1 MIRLAVLALL
11 LVCVMPSTAVKALPF
26 QTQETEKDDV
36 RMAYSSRHHVHHRVR
51 HTRRSL
57 RKAQVGQQRHTRR
70 LESHV
75 IKSIAYPYA
84 DGTSLHD
91 YCSGRQ
97 PVISSLQRA
106 YGYAG
111 NSQFGDVPAWRALN
125 EGTSVDFI
133 DRWLIM

>member
-11 LVCVMPSTAVKALPF
+11 LVCVMPSTAVKALPL
-26 QTQETEKDDV
+26 TQETEKDDV
-36 RMAYSSRHHVHHRVR
+36 TMAYSSRHHVHTRVH
-51 HTRRSL
+51 HTRRSV
-57 RKAQVGQQRHTRR
+57 RKVQVDRQRHRQRR
-70 LESHV
+70 LEPHV
-75 IKSIAYPYA
+75 MKAIAYPYA